1 MAHNVV
7 FVQSVAL
14 HSFEMEENKR
24 TTRFKWPSNLIMY
37 VQYEDGNSRSNGYGN
52 WFIRRAHF
60 MAPLGKRGYSGML
73 GVLVASFS

>member
-7 FVQSVAL
+7 FVQSAAVAL

-37 VQYEDGNSRSNGYGN
+37 VQYEDGNSVVMVTEIGLYAGRILWLPWESVVT
-52 WFIRRAHF
+52 
-60 MAPLGKRGYSGML
+60 PKC
-73 GVLVASFS
+73 